1 MPQIPFNSKNR
12 AVRAGQLDKLTL
24 AYSEIARIVLLDNP
38 IFRYVHQLRAPQIV
52 DGKPVQVAKKKR
64 GKGDGGS
71 EDTYMTYE
79 MDFIGRPFCL
89 GSDEAL
95 SEKGVDPDGCPA
107 CRRSVDSNQVKA
119 PERRFAV
126 NVVRYHLDSNGKAV
140 TPFSCAVIPWA
151 FNESTFDKLI
161 SIAEEY
167 QASGGL
173 IGRDLRLGPCT
184 SKDFQNFDI
193 TPGDQSWWASSQEN
207 KERVLATFKAN
218 RKTEQELESLCG
230 RAVTASWLA
239 DDLGKIADKW
249 RVVDSGGVERPD
261 ATAAVDRSNLTEGLQ
276 GLQDLLN
283 TPAPAAPPPAPTP
296 AATTPDELNGL
307 LGDVPAPA
315 APSASAI
322 TPTVGGETVGFNL
335 LDELN
340 KLG

>member
-12 AVRAGQLDKLTL
+12 AVRTGQLDKLSL
-24 AYSEIARIVLLDNP
+24 AYGEIARIVLLDNP

-52 DGKPVQVAKKKR
+52 NGKPIQVAKKKR
-64 GKGDGGS
+64 GKADGGA
-71 EDTYMTYE
+71 EDTYMAYE

-89 GSDEAL
+89 GRDEVL
-95 SEKGVDPDGCPA
+95 GEKGVDPDGCPA
-107 CRRSVDSNQVKA
+107 CKRSVDSNQVKA

-126 NVVRYHLDSNGKAV
+126 NIIRYHLDGNGRAV
-140 TPFSCAVIPWA
+140 TPFSCAAIPWA

-184 SKDFQNFDI
+184 NKDFQNFDI
-193 TPGDQSWWASSQEN
+193 TPGDQAWWLSSEEN
-207 KERVLATFKAN
+207 KERVLQTFKAN

-239 DDLGKIADKW
+239 EDLGKIADKW
-249 RVVDSGGVERPD
+249 RIVDSGGVDRPD
-261 ATAAVDRSNLTEGLQ
+261 ATAAADRSNLTEGLQ
-276 GLQDLLN
+276 DLLN
-283 TPAPAAPPPAPTP
+283 TPTPAAPPPVPTP
-296 AATTPDELNGL
+296 AATTPDELSGL
-307 LGDVPAPA
+307 LSDAPAPA
-315 APSASAI
+315 APPPSTNAI
-322 TPTVGGETVGFNL
+322 TPTTGGETASFNL
-335 LDELN
+335 LDELA